1 MTFVTNIFCT
11 CIGRDRPVLR
21 DLVKHVVP
29 LVQNNWYELG
39 LYLLDP
45 KHENELAIIE
55 AADMKNDTK
64 TCCRK
69 MFSKWLNTD
78 DQASWDKVIEA
89 LTEIGQDNVSNN
101 IKQLLRPPGE

>member
-1 MTFVTNIFCT
+1 
-11 CIGRDRPVLR
+11 
-21 DLVKHVVP
+21 
-29 LVQNNWYELG
+29 VQNNWYELG

-69 MFSKWLNTD
+69 MFSKWLNID

-101 IKQLLRPPGE
+101 IKQLLRPPCEWQTSFLCKLWSVFRSLACYWFAAT